1 MKMYNIMQA
10 KEIPNREKPVWLR
23 IGKAFEKEDGKLRMK
38 LDVLPLP
45 NNDGDVWLNL
55 FEDDGGRKDE
65 GFKPSGY
72 DAPGGDTQPAS
83 GFDDDIRF

>member
-23 IGKAFEKEDGKLRMK
+23 IGKAFEKEEGKLRMK

-45 NNDGDVWLNL
+45 NNDGEVWLNL

-72 DAPGGDTQPAS
+72 DEPSVDTQPAS

>member
-10 KEIPNREKPVWLR
+10 KEIPNRDKPVWLR
-23 IGKAFEKEDGKLRMK
+23 IGKAFEKEEGKLRMK

-45 NNDGDVWLNL
+45 NNDGEVWLNL

-65 GFKPSGY
+65 GFKPSGF
-72 DAPGGDTQPAS
+72 DTPSGDTQPAA
-83 GFDDDIRF
+83 GFDDDIPF